1 MSLNIGQFRST
12 DLTTYGTAISS
23 SETTVT
29 TTTTNG
35 ISFTDLAYTVSLET
49 NKKYY
54 LNINLQITTG
64 TGPVEVSVLLKK
76 SSSTI
81 DTAQLIKTI
90 NVTTIDTS
98 FEISFV
104 PNSTQD
110 QLIFQI
116 TRERNDYQG
125 TARQL
130 TGTINTFNSLINII
144 DTIGVT
150 SLSKIGIQGK
160 PGLLMNIN
168 GEEIHIGRTG
178 IYEMLD
184 DIDVTFIGVVS
195 TSDDFFLIDYQYE

>member
-23 SETTVT
+23 SETTI

-54 LNINLQITTG
+54 LNINLQVTTG
-64 TGPVEVSVLLKK
+64 TGPVEVSILLKK
-76 SSSTI
+76 STSSIDSAQLVKTI
-81 DTAQLIKTI
+81 DVS
-90 NVTTIDTS
+90 NVDTD
-98 FEISFV
+98 FEVSFV
-104 PNSTQD
+104 PNSTYD
-110 QLIFQI
+110 QLVFQI
-116 TRERNDYQG
+116 TRERNDYWG

-130 TGTINTFNSLINII
+130 TGTINALNSLTNIL
-144 DTIGVT
+144 DSIGV
-150 SLSKIGIQGK
+150 SALSKIGVQGK

-184 DIDVTFIGVVS
+184 DITVTFIGVAF
-195 TSDDFFLIDYQYE
+195 TSGDFFLIDYQYE